1 MRNFKTLLA
10 MIAAGVFA
18 AVSSAAVTAG
28 PSAKFAAV
36 YSSTPSLSSA
46 VIVEDATADTVVDM
60 RTTGHTLATI
70 KVPQQKELL
79 VGLSAEIGLLTD
91 TSVKGKNGGSARA
104 IADAAAY
111 VTIFAVPTGE
121 YDTAVTPSIKALP
134 GGIIL
139 SKRVQELDA
148 TLGGVIQ
155 SCTDGD
161 TDFDGILG
169 DTNGDGFVDEVADGT
184 IDVASECIVTDEEIG
199 LMQDTT
205 AAHHFNFVLPDMTA
219 GEYDI
224 VAVFTTGANA
234 AVDICTS
241 DTDCS
246 LYDPEGTV
254 SGSAAATAVVN
265 QYMMTIQEVRAV
277 KDSIGNLVIDVD
289 TQVCTVD
296 NVEVDCSTDG

>member
-161 TDFDGILG
+161 T
-169 DTNGDGFVDEVADGT
+169 
-184 IDVASECIVTDEEIG
+184 
-199 LMQDTT
+199 
-205 AAHHFNFVLPDMTA
+205 
-219 GEYDI
+219 
-224 VAVFTTGANA
+224 
-234 AVDICTS
+234 
-241 DTDCS
+241 
-246 LYDPEGTV
+246 
-254 SGSAAATAVVN
+254 
-265 QYMMTIQEVRAV
+265 
-277 KDSIGNLVIDVD
+277 
-289 TQVCTVD
+289 
-296 NVEVDCSTDG
+296 